1 MPYPENSN
9 LSPSDIGTTVEAY
22 DVDIPTVSASQAEME
37 AGIETGNRSMSPL
50 RVAQA
55 IAVKVTGVNTGDNAP
70 NSQYSG
76 LVTNA
81 THTGDATG
89 ATALTVV
96 KINGTLMSSL
106 ATGLLKNTNGTGVPS
121 IATARTDYA
130 EPTTALATGILKNTA
145 TTGEHTIATAGT
157 DYSPGTS
164 TLATGIVKSTTTTGA
179 LTIATAG
186 DFPTLNQNTTG
197 SSASCTG
204 NSATVTTNANLT
216 GAVISVGNTTALG
229 SFTAAQLNT
238 ALSDADVAT
247 GGGTASGA
255 NTVDV
260 TLAAIGAAPNANGAS
275 LSGQTLTLQP
285 ANATNG
291 GIVTTGAQTFAGV
304 KTLTSPVLVTPTLGT
319 PVSGTVTN
327 LTGTASININGTVGG
342 TTPTTGVFTTISAS
356 GLISSSAG
364 YQFRGAD
371 ATVYELFRY
380 TGGTN
385 NPGLFVRATE
395 ATKIVELY
403 QSGSTGGETL
413 VLGNVATLSSTG
425 LAVTGALSS
434 TTGANLA
441 TSSGKVGI
449 GTDSPANKLHIYQGA
464 SGGTAYSPAAFT
476 IESSANTHL
485 QFMCPS
491 NTASFILFGNEF
503 GNQNSWI
510 RYSHPT
516 NALDFK
522 VNGAERLR
530 IDSSGNVGIGQT
542 APTAVLHLKAGTAA
556 ASTAPLKLTS
566 GTLNT
571 TPEAGTIEYDGSH
584 FYATAGSTR
593 HQLDQ
598 QVSVSM
604 GEVEYFD
611 LTGTTVTI
619 AGQSNGA
626 TNMVKVAPTT
636 TGDFHFETDNGGADN
651 GRIRYIGTTT
661 KMFHCAITMSG
672 TPQTTNDIFVL
683 GVSKNGAAAQCKV
696 LGSASGTQFSA
707 LHCMLSLA
715 TNDYIELF
723 IGNTTA
729 ARNFTIKSLNIFMMG
744 IN

>member
-55 IAVKVTGVNTGDNAP
+55 IAVKVTGVNTGDNAT

-130 EPTTALATGILKNTA
+130 EPTTALATGILKNTT

-164 TLATGIVKSTTTTGA
+164 ALATGIVKSTTATGA

-291 GIVTTGAQTFAGV
+291 GIVTTGAQTFAGA

-327 LTGTASININGTVGG
+327 LTGTASININGTVGDA
-342 TTPTTGVFTTISAS
+342 TPATGVFTTISAS

-441 TSSGKVGI
+441 TSSG
-449 GTDSPANKLHIYQGA
+449 S
-464 SGGTAYSPAAFT
+464 
-476 IESSANTHL
+476 
-485 QFMCPS
+485 
-491 NTASFILFGNEF
+491 
-503 GNQNSWI
+503 
-510 RYSHPT
+510 
-516 NALDFK
+516 
-522 VNGAERLR
+522 
-530 IDSSGNVGIGQT
+530 VGIGQT
-542 APTAVLHLKAGTAA
+542 TPTAVLHIKAGTAA

-571 TPEAGTIEYDGSH
+571 TPEAGAIEYNGSH

-593 HQLDQ
+593 YQLDQ

-715 TNDYIELF
+715 ANDYIELF

-729 ARNFTIKSLNIFMMG
+729 ARNFTVKSLNIFMMG

>member
-1 MPYPENSN
+1 M
-9 LSPSDIGTTVEAY
+9 
-22 DVDIPTVSASQAEME
+22 
-37 AGIETGNRSMSPL
+37 
-50 RVAQA
+50 
-55 IAVKVTGVNTGDNAP
+55 
-70 NSQYSG
+70 
-76 LVTNA
+76 
-81 THTGDATG
+81 
-89 ATALTVV
+89 
-96 KINGTLMSSL
+96 
-106 ATGLLKNTNGTGVPS
+106 
-121 IATARTDYA
+121 
-130 EPTTALATGILKNTA
+130 
-145 TTGEHTIATAGT
+145 
-157 DYSPGTS
+157 
-164 TLATGIVKSTTTTGA
+164 
-179 LTIATAG
+179 
-186 DFPTLNQNTTG
+186 
-197 SSASCTG
+197 
-204 NSATVTTNANLT
+204 
-216 GAVISVGNTTALG
+216 
-229 SFTAAQLNT
+229 NT

-291 GIVTTGAQTFAGV
+291 GIVTTGAQTFAGA

-441 TSSGKVGI
+441 TSSG
-449 GTDSPANKLHIYQGA
+449 S
-464 SGGTAYSPAAFT
+464 
-476 IESSANTHL
+476 
-485 QFMCPS
+485 
-491 NTASFILFGNEF
+491 
-503 GNQNSWI
+503 
-510 RYSHPT
+510 
-516 NALDFK
+516 
-522 VNGAERLR
+522 
-530 IDSSGNVGIGQT
+530 VGIGQT
-542 APTAVLHLKAGTAA
+542 TPTAVLHIKAGTAA

>member
-55 IAVKVTGVNTGDNAP
+55 IAVKVTGVNTGDNAT

-164 TLATGIVKSTTTTGA
+164 ALATGIVKSTTATGA

-291 GIVTTGAQTFAGV
+291 GIVTTGAQTFAGA

-441 TSSGKVGI
+441 TSSG
-449 GTDSPANKLHIYQGA
+449 S
-464 SGGTAYSPAAFT
+464 
-476 IESSANTHL
+476 
-485 QFMCPS
+485 
-491 NTASFILFGNEF
+491 
-503 GNQNSWI
+503 
-510 RYSHPT
+510 
-516 NALDFK
+516 
-522 VNGAERLR
+522 
-530 IDSSGNVGIGQT
+530 VGIGQT
-542 APTAVLHLKAGTAA
+542 TPTAVLHIKAGTAA

-571 TPEAGTIEYDGSH
+571 TPEAGAIEYNGSH

-593 HQLDQ
+593 YQLDQ